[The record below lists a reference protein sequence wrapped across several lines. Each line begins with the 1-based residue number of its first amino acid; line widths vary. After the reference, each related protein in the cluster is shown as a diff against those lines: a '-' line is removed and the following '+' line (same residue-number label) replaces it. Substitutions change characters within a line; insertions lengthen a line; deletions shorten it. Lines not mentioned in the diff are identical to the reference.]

1 MKLDLTDLFDNPGIS
16 QDFDTKMDLSD
27 VKRWGNPIFGSLVSV
42 KGHVE
47 KRSGIVSI
55 KYAVDFM
62 LQAVCDRCL
71 TDISRQEHM
80 EFSHILVFSL
90 NREDDGEFIV
100 IPDGK
105 LDLAELTASDI
116 LLELPTAMVC
126 DQGCKGLCPICGKN
140 RNLESCNCRQ
150 EKSGRGLEI
159 LRDLLDD

>member
-1 MKLDLTDLFDNPGIS
+1 
-16 QDFDTKMDLSD
+16 
-27 VKRWGNPIFGSLVSV
+27 
-42 KGHVE
+42 
-47 KRSGIVSI
+47 
-55 KYAVDFM
+55 
-62 LQAVCDRCL
+62 
-71 TDISRQEHM
+71 M

>member
-27 VKRWGNPIFGSLVSV
+27 VKRWGN
-42 KGHVE
+42 
-47 KRSGIVSI
+47 SI

>member
-27 VKRWGNPIFGSLVSV
+27 VKRWGNTIFGSLVSV

-47 KRSGIVSI
+47 NRSGIVSI

>member
-47 KRSGIVSI
+47 NRSGIVSI

-80 EFSHILVFSL
+80 VSSL

-100 IPDGK
+100 IPDGQ

>member
-42 KGHVE
+42 KGHV
-47 KRSGIVSI
+47 
-55 KYAVDFM
+55 
-62 LQAVCDRCL
+62 CDRCL

-100 IPDGK
+100 IPDGQ